1 MKRLTSRKSPISVF
15 PNTTNTDSR
24 MKRFVAT
31 AAVALAISAMPA
43 YVADAQ
49 NYEVREQIRADR
61 MKASGLDNIVSFEVP
76 ALTAAP
82 EGYEPFYIS
91 HYGRHGSRYAY
102 TERAYTDLLNMLSAA
117 QEKGNLTEYGENVLS
132 RLKPF
137 YGKVKYRVGDLT
149 ELGWAQHHRIAENMV
164 KFFPSVFS
172 DGACV
177 DAIASTS
184 IRAIMSMA
192 SCCLSLQQLR
202 PDMEIYEHQGFME
215 VQATAPNTGTNA
227 LRYKGPELVYPFEE
241 NTEQFIARRFPAWK
255 DIYSRMFKDAD
266 AALGKRQ
273 AYSVLVDTYML
284 VAGMASLP
292 EGVREDF
299 SDLFTPEEYAT
310 MWEVDNL
317 DRFREYYK
325 YKTACSSILDD
336 IVAKADARISSDGR
350 GANLRFGHDHVFM
363 TLLMLMD
370 IDGFETV
377 PANADELPYWFQ
389 TYRSP
394 MAANMQ
400 YVFYKP
406 VKSEGDV
413 LVKLLVNG
421 EECHLGSLKSDIW
434 PYYRWEDVKAFL
446 KAQVR
451 KYVYTPEELAEI
463 ERKAKEI
470 DRTPAQ
476 WVRDTLS
483 QGCVYHSYS
492 GYDPISGSM
501 QNVNVMEVDMNNP
514 RYKVRFN
521 YDSKNGVPTSEVAA
535 RYGAVAAI
543 NAAYET
549 SSVFIRT
556 NDTTYHAIE
565 NELVMNT
572 PVPQWRNDGGVYSS
586 ADGRKVR
593 IDGSASGLTLK
604 DTRKYYA
611 KRSRKWAN
619 MLTSAPMLIDD
630 YQPVGETF
638 AEKGL
643 EERQISMIHYE
654 DPLRHQHVR
663 HPRTAVAL
671 TADNRFLMITV
682 DGRWPGFAEGMN
694 ACELTKFLAGH
705 FNPRYALNM
714 DGGGSTTM
722 TVAGHG
728 DPKTGVVNYPTDNKV
743 RNHDGQ
749 RRVRTH
755 ILVIDSQ

>member
-1 MKRLTSRKSPISVF
+1 MMSLAVIAF
-15 PNTTNTDSR
+15 
-24 MKRFVAT
+24 MT
-31 AAVALAISAMPA
+31 ASFCAA
-43 YVADAQ
+43 YAQ
-49 NYEVREQIRADR
+49 NREVRQQVSADR
-61 MKASGLDNIVSFEVP
+61 MKASGLDNTISFDVP

-82 EGYEPFYIS
+82 AGYEPFYIS

-102 TERAYTDLLNMLSAA
+102 TERAYTDLLNMLRTAA
-117 QEKGNLTEYGENVLS
+117 KQGKLTEYGQEVLS
-132 RLKPF
+132 KLEPF
-137 YGKVKYRVGDLT
+137 YEKVKYHVGDLT
-149 ELGWAQHHRIAENMV
+149 EVGWEQHRRIAEVMV
-164 KFFPSVFS
+164 QSFPTVFAE
-172 DGACV
+172 GATV
-177 DAIASTS
+177 DAVASSS
-184 IRAIMSMA
+184 IRAIISMA
-192 SCCLSLQQLR
+192 SCCLSLQRQR
-202 PDMEIYEHQGFME
+202 PGLDIYEHQGFLDLQE
-215 VQATAPNTGTNA
+215 TAPNTGQNE
-227 LRYKGPELVYPFEE
+227 LRYKGPELKYPFEE

-255 DIYSRMFKDAD
+255 DIYSRMFRDAD
-266 AALGKRQ
+266 TIIGKRS

-292 EGVREDF
+292 EDVRVDLG
-299 SDLFTPEEYAT
+299 DLFTPGEYVT

-317 DRFREYYK
+317 DRFREYHQ
-325 YKTACSSILDD
+325 YKTACSSIVDA
-336 IVAKADARISSDGR
+336 IVADTDARIAAGKN
-350 GANLRFGHDHVFM
+350 GADLRFGHDHVFM

-370 IDGFETV
+370 IDGFGTI
-377 PANADELPYWFQ
+377 PSTTDELAWWFQ

-394 MAANMQ
+394 MGANMQ
-400 YVFYKP
+400 YVFYRP
-406 VKSEGDV
+406 ADGDGDV

-421 EECHLGSLKSDIW
+421 EECHLGNLQSDIW
-434 PYYRWEDVKAFL
+434 PYYRWDDVKGFL
-446 KAQVR
+446 KSQVR
-451 KYVYTPEELAEI
+451 KYVYTPQELAEI

-483 QGCVYHSYS
+483 QGCVYHTYS
-492 GYDPISGSM
+492 GYDPISGTM

-521 YDSKNGVPTSEVAA
+521 YEKNGGTPTSNVAA

-543 NAAYET
+543 NAAYEVT
-549 SSVFIRT
+549 SVFIRT
-556 NDTTYHAIE
+556 NDTTYHAIQ
-565 NELVMNT
+565 NDLVMNT
-572 PVPQWRNDGGVYSS
+572 PVPQWRNDGGVYCS

-593 IDGSASGLTLK
+593 IDGSARGLNLR

-611 KRSRKWAN
+611 KRAKKWAN

-630 YQPVGETF
+630 YEPVGETF

-643 EERQISMIHYE
+643 EERQITMIHYE

-671 TADNRFLMITV
+671 TADNHFLMITV
-682 DGRWPGFAEGMN
+682 DGRWKGFAEGMN

-749 RRVRTH
+749 RNVATH

>member
-1 MKRLTSRKSPISVF
+1 MKHFI
-15 PNTTNTDSR
+15 TT
-24 MKRFVAT
+24 T
-31 AAVALAISAMPA
+31 ALFLALSAYGA
-43 YVADAQ
+43 YAQ
-49 NYEVREQIRADR
+49 NYDVRGQVRSDR
-61 MKASGLDNIVSFEVP
+61 MKASGLDNIVSFDVP

-82 EGYEPFYIS
+82 EGYEAFYIS

-102 TERAYTDLLNMLSAA
+102 TEKAYTDLLGMLSDA
-117 QEKGNLTEYGENVLS
+117 QKKNNLTEYGEQVLS

-137 YGKVKYRVGDLT
+137 YEKVKYHVGDLT
-149 ELGWAQHHRIAENMV
+149 ELGWDQHDRIAEVMV
-164 KFFPSVFS
+164 KSFPTVFS
-172 DGACV
+172 DGASV

-192 SCCLSLQQLR
+192 SCCLSLQRQR
-202 PDMEIYEHQGFME
+202 PEMKIYEHQGFLE
-215 VQATAPNTGTNA
+215 LQATAPNTGTNA

-266 AALGKRQ
+266 AAIGKRS
-273 AYSVLVDTYML
+273 AYSVLVDSYML

-299 SDLFTPEEYAT
+299 SDLFTPEEYVT

-336 IVAKADARISSDGR
+336 IVDRADGR
-350 GANLRFGHDHVFM
+350 IAAGSRGADLRFGHDHVFM

-377 PANADELPYWFQ
+377 PATADELPYWFQ

-400 YVFYKP
+400 YVFYKA
-406 VKSEGDV
+406 VQGEGDV
-413 LVKLLVNG
+413 LVKLVVNG
-421 EECHLGSLKSDIW
+421 EECHPGNLKTDIW
-434 PYYRWEDVKAFL
+434 PYYRWDDVKAFL
-446 KAQVR
+446 KSQVR

-470 DRTPAQ
+470 DRTPAV

-483 QGCVYHSYS
+483 QGCVYHSLS

-514 RYKVRFN
+514 RYRVRFN
-521 YDSKNGVPTSEVAA
+521 YDKAGGSPTSDIAE
-535 RYGAVAAI
+535 RYEAIAAI
-543 NAAYET
+543 NGAYET

-565 NELVMNT
+565 NELVMST
-572 PVPQWRNDGGVYSS
+572 PVPQWRNDGGVYTS
-586 ADGRKVR
+586 ADGRKVC
-593 IDGSASGLTLK
+593 IDGSGRGLNLK
-604 DTRKYYA
+604 DTRRLYA
-611 KRSRKWAN
+611 KRARKWAN
-619 MLTSAPMLIDD
+619 ILTSAPVLIDNFER
-630 YQPVGETF
+630 VGETF

-671 TADNRFLMITV
+671 TADNHFLLITV

-694 ACELTKFLAGH
+694 ACELTKFLASH

-722 TVAGHG
+722 TVKGHG
-728 DPKTGVVNYPTDNKV
+728 DPDTRVVNYPTDNKK
-743 RNHDGQ
+743 RNHAGQ
-749 RRVRTH
+749 RKVRTH
-755 ILVIDSQ
+755 ILVVDSQR